1 MNGSLFSNYFYT
13 FARMLTNQITLVSF
27 TKKAFISFMLVS
39 FGVLALASMGGGG
52 NKKNKS
58 VKPEFTPIRTTNGFT
73 LKAGPSYRGSTI
85 FTQEKNNT
93 LVSLNSIVT
102 YQKGNTIYILPCR
115 YKLQTSP
122 TSQPGS
128 SLQMFNLKIKMH
140 K

>member
-1 MNGSLFSNYFYT
+1 MSE
-13 FARMLTNQITLVSF
+13 NQKIFVSF
-27 TKKAFISFMLVS
+27 AKKAFISFILV
-39 FGVLALASMGGGG
+39 GVGALALASMGGGG
-52 NKKNKS
+52 NKAKNKT

-73 LKAGPSYRGSTI
+73 LKAGPSYHGSMV
-85 FTQEKNNT
+85 FAQEKNKN

-115 YKLQTSP
+115 YKLQTSTP
-122 TSQPGS
+122 SQPGS